1 MEWGLRLIA
10 IRPKKKIGLNTL
22 CCWRVETANA
32 CKLRRIPAPYT
43 CPFGSSASGC
53 SHDCTSGVG
62 APGRCLSSNVSRAII
77 DDAIGSERTAFG
89 DHLVLISHACR
100 SRSSR

>member
-10 IRPKKKIGLNTL
+10 IRPEKKIGLNTL

-32 CKLRRIPAPYT
+32 CKLRRIPARYT

-53 SHDCTSGVG
+53 SHDCPHVG
-62 APGRCLSSNVSRAII
+62 RRRTWSISSNVSRAII
-77 DDAIGSERTAFG
+77 DDAIGSETNGLRGPFG
-89 DHLVLISHACR
+89 SHFSCL
-100 SRSSR
+100 SLEII

>member
-10 IRPKKKIGLNTL
+10 IRPKKKIGLDTL
-22 CCWRVETANA
+22 YVRRVETANA
-32 CKLRRIPAPYT
+32 CNLRRIPARYT

-53 SHDCTSGVG
+53 SHDCTSGTWST
-62 APGRCLSSNVSRAII
+62 SSNVSRAII

-100 SRSSR
+100 SISSR